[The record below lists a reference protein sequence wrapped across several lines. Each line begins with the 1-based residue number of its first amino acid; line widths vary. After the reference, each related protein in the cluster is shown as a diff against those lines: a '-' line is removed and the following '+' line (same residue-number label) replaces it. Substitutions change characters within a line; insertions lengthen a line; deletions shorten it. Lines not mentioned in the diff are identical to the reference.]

1 MTGRHG
7 ILSSDPALLGV
18 LAAALL
24 SFVASSYLVMIR
36 YPTPIAVSDSLRR
49 D

>member
-1 MTGRHG
+1 
-7 ILSSDPALLGV
+7 V
-18 LAAALL
+18 LL
-24 SFVASSYLVMIR
+24 SFALSSIYVVRR